1 VPNGEA
7 AMAEITLY
15 GPPQAPFTVKVERA
29 LRLKGLDYE
38 LLEPQTPEDY
48 RRWNPETGLLP
59 VVLFGEERVHDS
71 TRILERLD
79 ELYPKPPLLSDDPK
93 LADAQRRLEDWCDET
108 FFFYWLRLQRQ
119 RALEEEAGPQRFG
132 LTTWLRDLALSRG
145 PRPRRRDGLSVEVG
159 EIVEQ
164 LGRRCDDLTN
174 LLAGRP
180 FFYGDRVGMA
190 DIAVYAILAQMR
202 AGTFPLGPETLAERP
217 VLVALME
224 RVEAATGGGPE
235 AAALH

>member
-1 VPNGEA
+1 
-7 AMAEITLY
+7 MAEITLY
-15 GPPQAPFTVKVERA
+15 GPPLAPFTVKVERA

-38 LLEPQTPEDY
+38 LVEPQTPEDY

-71 TRILERLD
+71 TTILVRLD
-79 ELYPKPPLLSDDPK
+79 ELFPEPPLLSDDPK
-93 LADAQRRLEDWCDET
+93 LADAQRRLEEWCDET

-119 RALEEEAGPQRFG
+119 RALEAEAGPQRSG

-145 PRPRRRDGLSVEVG
+145 PGPRRRDGLSS
-159 EIVEQ
+159 EIGDIVDQ
-164 LGRRCDDLTN
+164 LARRCDDLIS
-174 LLAGRP
+174 LLAGRS

-202 AGTFPLGPETLAERP
+202 AGTFPRGPEILAERP
-217 VLVALME
+217 VLLALMD
-224 RVEAATGGGPE
+224 RVEAATGDAPT
-235 AAALH
+235 APALH

>member
-1 VPNGEA
+1 
-7 AMAEITLY
+7 MTEITLY
-15 GPPQAPFTVKVERA
+15 GPSQAPFTIKVERA

-38 LLEPQTPEDY
+38 LVEPTSPEDY

-59 VVLFGEERVHDS
+59 LIQFGEERVHDS

-79 ELYPKPPLLSDDPK
+79 ELYPEPPLLSDDPK
-93 LADAQRRLEDWCDET
+93 LAEAQRRLEEWCDET

-119 RALEEEAGPQRFG
+119 RAVEAEAPAQRFG
-132 LTTWLRDLALSRG
+132 LVSWMRDLALSRG

-159 EIVEQ
+159 EIFEQ
-164 LGRRCDDLTN
+164 LSRRCDDLTN

-202 AGTFPLGPETLAERP
+202 AGTFPRGPEILAERP

-224 RVEAATGGGPE
+224 RVEEATE
-235 AAALH
+235 APPQASALH